1 MRSTSLRLFAVPLML
16 ACALAGRL
24 PAQAPTFPPTELKNL
39 KVFPSSM
46 PVRALLDTMGTFTRA
61 LGVRC
66 AYCHAGGDTVPLAQ
80 LDFQSDAKPQKLKAR
95 EMLRMVRAIDGDY
108 LTKLAT
114 RVQPPLSVTCATCH
128 RGIAQPRPLQQVLMI
143 AYDSG
148 GVNDVLSTY
157 GRLRQQYFGRA
168 AYDFGE
174 VPLSDVAD
182 SMRLRG
188 HLPDAIRV
196 HHLNIEVNPTSTF
209 ALRQAA
215 AADVLAGDTLSALQS
230 LERALT
236 INPRDAQA
244 QAALGKLRPPP
255 SP

>member
-1 MRSTSLRLFAVPLML
+1 MRSTRLRRFALSLVILFA
-16 ACALAGRL
+16 ASGARAQT
-24 PAQAPTFPPTELKNL
+24 PAFPPTELKNL
-39 KVFPSSM
+39 KVFPSSI

-66 AYCHAGGDTVPLAQ
+66 AFCHAGGDTVPVAR
-80 LDFQSDAKPQKLKAR
+80 LDFQSDAKPQKLRAR
-95 EMLRMVRAIDGDY
+95 EMLRMVRAIDGDF
-108 LTKLAT
+108 LSKMAG
-114 RVQPPLSVTCATCH
+114 RVQPPVTVSCATCH
-128 RGIAQPRPLQQVLMI
+128 RGVALPRPLQQVLMM

-148 GVNDVLSTY
+148 GVNGVLGTY
-157 GRLRQQYFGRA
+157 GSLRAQYYGRA

-182 SMRLRG
+182 SIRLRG
-188 HLPDAIRV
+188 KIADAVRV
-196 HHLNIEVNPTSTF
+196 HHLNMEENPTSTF

-236 INPRDAQA
+236 INPRDNQA
-244 QAALGKLRPPP
+244 QAALTKLRTPPAR
-255 SP
+255 